1 MLFDSASTAKPSAI
15 RISVNSDS
23 ITEILGY
30 FHQQLSKHTS
40 ELANMQTQMSK
51 MAFGK
56 PAQMEDM
63 QIFLDTSNS
72 RFESFAASIQSLTQ
86 QLLHLEDSYQ
96 REIENRMAKVYSHVD
111 ERLDE
116 LSKRID
122 ELENKQPDTIDI
134 EGLIDSKL
142 GERKSPDT
150 IKGKRGKRKKT
161 PVARRVQLSQ
171 AVQCEIQTP
180 TQDISQFQNTLAQL
194 RRSCMEIKSSQSTD
208 FERMRAELA
217 ANMEK
222 LRTNDEQIVDE
233 LNKVH
238 ARIDECVTK
247 AELSAMFVK
256 DERRVTMP
264 IGTTKATQ
272 KKVHITLINGDSLRR
287 PGQRQTRRFKAP

>member
-1 MLFDSASTAKPSAI
+1 MLFDNALGGTRPSAV

-40 ELANMQTQMSK
+40 ELASMQTQMTK

-56 PAQMEDM
+56 PSQMEDI

-72 RFESFAASIQSLTQ
+72 RFESFAASINSLTQ
-86 QLLHLEDSYQ
+86 QLLHLEESYK
-96 REIENRMAKVYSHVD
+96 REVENGLSRVYAHVN
-111 ERLDE
+111 E
-116 LSKRID
+116 RID
-122 ELENKQPDTIDI
+122 EIAKRVEELENRKPEPCEIDELI
-134 EGLIDSKL
+134 ESKL
-142 GERKSPDT
+142 SERKSPDAG
-150 IKGKRGKRKKT
+150 KPKRGKRKKLAT
-161 PVARRVQLSQ
+161 PRRTQLSQ
-171 AVQCEIQTP
+171 SVQCEIQP
-180 TQDISQFQNTLAQL
+180 PSQDISQFQSSLAQL

-222 LRTNDEQIVDE
+222 LKANDEQIVDE

-238 ARIDECVTK
+238 ARIDECVTR
-247 AELSAMFVK
+247 AELSSMVMK

-264 IGTTKATQ
+264 INTKPPQ
-272 KKVHITLINGDSLRR
+272 KKIHVTLINGDSLRR
-287 PGQRQTRRFKAP
+287 PGQRQARRFKAP